1 MNQLLAQR
9 IPSQLNIK
17 INLGARRDVDIWT
30 MAMVNT
36 SEMRQ
41 TLPPQRRSSHLTPP
55 ANKHREQPSS
65 ANGPGQGWRSPN
77 AKHIP
82 RWCFSAAV
90 DYRFTRQ
97 RYVYSCSQNGNN
109 KKKKLKAVI
118 VHCSCTLLYGCAH
131 GAVCMRSYTIMPMAA
146 AWHTEVQFV
155 RKIFSR
161 KLVVNL
167 MLSVQP
173 LPLLLLLLFIDIDEW
188 CTV

>member
-109 KKKKLKAVI
+109 KKKKTKSRNCSLFMYVI
-118 VHCSCTLLYGCAH
+118 VRLCAWRCVHAIIYHHANGGCLTH
-131 GAVCMRSYTIMPMAA
+131 RSS
-146 AWHTEVQFV
+146 V
-155 RKIFSR
+155 REKNILEKIGG
-161 KLVVNL
+161 
-167 MLSVQP
+167 
-173 LPLLLLLLFIDIDEW
+173 
-188 CTV
+188 

>member
-109 KKKKLKAVI
+109 KKKTKSRN
-118 VHCSCTLLYGCAH
+118 CSLFMY
-131 GAVCMRSYTIMPMAA
+131 V
-146 AWHTEVQFV
+146 V
-155 RKIFSR
+155 RY
-161 KLVVNL
+161 
-167 MLSVQP
+167 
-173 LPLLLLLLFIDIDEW
+173 
-188 CTV
+188 CTVVRMALCACDHIPSCQWRLPDTQKFSSWEKYSRENWWLI